1 MHIRLSPR
9 KKRRAYSRQTR
20 AIVLAIALSILLLAQ
35 LALLIRLPY
44 TTSLLEHLSTE
55 ELIASDA
62 KLPENGFSIGNL
74 YWDIRGY
81 TIDPRLQPLRV
92 YFKDHCAGRT
102 GVAAAFCLSDRFAEQ
117 FPFGEPAGDLFAADY
132 DPVAE
137 LQDHTEKGRPGNCV
151 TRSGLAAA
159 ALLSVGIPA
168 RVVQLL
174 PPDGQ
179 GHNIFSVWDEKY
191 GWVAIDPTFGEMVA
205 DEDGPLSALHAF
217 RFPNDVRRYS
227 FGQESVGAR

>member
-1 MHIRLSPR
+1 MQIRLSPR
-9 KKRRAYSRQTR
+9 ENRRTYSRQTC

-62 KLPENGFSIGNL
+62 KLPGNGFSIGNL

-81 TIDPRLQPLRV
+81 AIDPRLQPLRV

-102 GVAAAFCLSDRFAEQ
+102 GVAAAFCLSDKFAEQ

-137 LQDHTEKGRPGNCV
+137 LQDHTEKGD
-151 TRSGLAAA
+151 
-159 ALLSVGIPA
+159 PA
-168 RVVQLL
+168 T
-174 PPDGQ
+174 
-179 GHNIFSVWDEKY
+179 
-191 GWVAIDPTFGEMVA
+191 A
-205 DEDGPLSALHAF
+205 
-217 RFPNDVRRYS
+217 
-227 FGQESVGAR
+227 